1 MRAERSIDV
10 HAMPATI
17 YRLAADVE
25 RWPDLLDHYR
35 WVTVLSESETGRVVE
50 MAARRDFIPV
60 RWTALQTLDAAT
72 PRIGFTHLS
81 GWTKGMRV
89 VWDFEQRGA
98 QTRVSII
105 HELDTD
111 KTSAARSWFVRR
123 IIGDFFIQSI
133 AGKTLARMKALA
145 ENQHG

>member
-10 HAMPATI
+10 RATPATI

-25 RWPDLLDHYR
+25 RWPGLLDHYR
-35 WVTVLSESETGRVVE
+35 WVTVLSESESGRIVE

-89 VWDFEQRGA
+89 VWDFERRGA

-111 KTSAARSWFVRR
+111 KAGPARAWFVHR

-133 AGKTLARMKALA
+133 AGRTLARMKALA
-145 ENQHG
+145 ENEHG